1 MNKKRKIALV
11 AKQYSLKEAEEADD
25 HYWSIASVDERLQE
39 LIELR
44 KLVFGDLHLPTRIKK
59 VVSRR
64 SIYEQED

>member
-39 LIELR
+39 LMELR
-44 KLVFGDLHLPTRIKK
+44 KLVFGDLPTRIKK

-64 SIYEQED
+64 SIYDQED